1 MTAFSIHSSPDLPR
15 EGIWCQLFVLPIG
28 AEKQICFFPKKI
40 IREGLLGSTWFISL
54 FSFGEVLPIWGV
66 LHKRA
71 DRWRDFASLLFSFLR
86 KPASETSLDVKLEGL
101 EREGRRTKSERR
113 PECEAPISYWSL
125 LKSFLLSSSLHLRA
139 FRMNL
144 SRKSRPGCR
153 ETERQ
158 HWQWLMFERFPW
170 FTD

>member
-1 MTAFSIHSSPDLPR
+1 MLKRKSKSVFHKEDNQRGYFRKHLIYFHLVMCYPS
-15 EGIWCQLFVLPIG
+15 GV
-28 AEKQICFFPKKI
+28 FFTN
-40 IREGLLGSTWFISL
+40 EQTG
-54 FSFGEVLPIWGV
+54 GET
-66 LHKRA
+66 
-71 DRWRDFASLLFSFLR
+71 SLLSFLR

-101 EREGRRTKSERR
+101 EREGRRTKSEKR
-113 PECEAPISYWSL
+113 PLREPPISYWSL

-158 HWQWLMFERFPW
+158 Q
-170 FTD
+170 

>member
-1 MTAFSIHSSPDLPR
+1 MHLAFLSRSAR
-15 EGIWCQLFVLPIG
+15 EGMWCQLFVLPIG
-28 AEKQICFFPKKI
+28 AEKQICFFSPKKI

-86 KPASETSLDVKLEGL
+86 KLVSETSLDVKLEGL
-101 EREGRRTKSERR
+101 NERSGGPRAREGLSSE
-113 PECEAPISYWSL
+113 PPISYWSL